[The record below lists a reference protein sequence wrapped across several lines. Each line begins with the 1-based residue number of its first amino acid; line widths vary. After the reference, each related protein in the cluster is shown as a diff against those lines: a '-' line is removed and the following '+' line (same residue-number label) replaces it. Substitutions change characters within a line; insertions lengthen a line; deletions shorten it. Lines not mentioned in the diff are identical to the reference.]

1 MFQMKEQGK
10 YSEKELNIVETS
22 NLLNKE
28 FKVMILNLLN
38 ELWKRM
44 MNTVRSLTEK
54 I

>member
-28 FKVMILNLLN
+28 FKVMITKMLKDPIKI
-38 ELWKRM
+38 W
-44 MNTVRSLTEK
+44 MNTMKR
-54 I
+54 

>member
-28 FKVMILNLLN
+28 FKVMITKMLN
-38 ELWKRM
+38 EFGRRM
-44 MNTVRSLTEK
+44 DEYSEK
-54 I
+54 FK